1 MKRGSSLFRTLSLL
15 ATLAS
20 AGCGEA
26 VPAPADGNGGSSLVT
41 GGTGST
47 GGAGS
52 SGAAGSASGAAG
64 TASDSGGQGTSGT
77 SGGGTGT
84 TGGAGSAGSPSMESP
99 YANFATMTEIV
110 MVKCGGAG
118 CHSGEMP
125 PTLVADGTLH
135 GTLTSYVSKLC
146 GNRVLVKP
154 GAPEDSAFYL
164 AQAGLCG
171 DTLPKMPLGCVDACV
186 PADYV
191 DGVRAWIAAGAPH

>member
-20 AGCGEA
+20 TTSCGEA
-26 VPAPADGNGGSSLVT
+26 VPAPADGSGGSSLA
-41 GGTGST
+41 GGTGSI

-52 SGAAGSASGAAG
+52 SGAAGTASGA
-64 TASDSGGQGTSGT
+64 GGQGASGT
-77 SGGGTGT
+77 GGSGAATAGGTGA
-84 TGGAGSAGSPSMESP
+84 AGSSSMESP

-171 DTLPKMPLGCVDACV
+171 DTLPKMPLGCVDTCV

-191 DGVRAWIAAGAPH
+191 DGVRAWIAGGAPH